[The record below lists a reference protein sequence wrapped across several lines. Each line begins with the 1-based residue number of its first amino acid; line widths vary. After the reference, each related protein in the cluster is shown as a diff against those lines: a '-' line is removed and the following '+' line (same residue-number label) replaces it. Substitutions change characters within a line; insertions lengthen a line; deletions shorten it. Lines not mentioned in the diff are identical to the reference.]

1 LFRNPSKEIFMR
13 QAICVLRLVIFA
25 ATAAFAATGDDVTY
39 VGGSAVSVHAGDT
52 GQFDYTAGKDLV
64 FQAKTD
70 RLAIGYDKVQKV
82 EYRSD
87 VTFHLGVLPAIAVGL
102 VKKRE
107 RSHFLTLTYTDT
119 TGASQAA
126 VFEVAKSVPETF
138 IAVVAAR
145 SPQACLLSVG
155 SQRPPAVNLH
165 ACRAH

>member
-1 LFRNPSKEIFMR
+1 MR
-13 QAICVLRLVIFA
+13 QAIWVLMLTIFA
-25 ATAAFAATGDDVTY
+25 ATADAATGDDVTY
-39 VGGSAVSVHAGDT
+39 VGGSSTSVHAGDT
-52 GQFDYTAGKDLV
+52 GRFDYTAGKDLI
-64 FQAKTD
+64 FQVKADK
-70 RLAIGYDKVQKV
+70 LAISYDNIRKV

-87 VTFHLGVLPAIAVGL
+87 VMFHLGVLPAIAVGL

-107 RSHFLTLTYTDT
+107 RSHFLTLTYMDT

-155 SQRPPAVNLH
+155 SQRPHAVNLRP
-165 ACRAH
+165 CPAH